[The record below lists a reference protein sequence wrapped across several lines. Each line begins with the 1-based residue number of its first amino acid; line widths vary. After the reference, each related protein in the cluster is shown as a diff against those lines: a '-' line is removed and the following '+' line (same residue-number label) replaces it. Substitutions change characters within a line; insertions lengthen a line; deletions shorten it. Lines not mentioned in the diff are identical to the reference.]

1 MFIPPSAWFSN
12 SVLLAVGVGFNMGF
26 ECNEIWEEVD
36 LAKHWRVMGFSY
48 YVLSHF
54 VSISAL
60 DSNLNVIVLIMK

>member
-1 MFIPPSAWFSN
+1 
-12 SVLLAVGVGFNMGF
+12 
-26 ECNEIWEEVD
+26 VD